1 MFALVADGKNGFRVV
16 QMISPENVPENAG
29 FSPKPAPI
37 LIATYPV
44 EDAQAIGRGLDRD
57 RVVDETGS
65 QTVVFGRRGSR
76 PFNLNEMLPFL
87 RHGDVNGEGKDP
99 HRTGAWYHVEDVVVK
114 KDKDGKQT
122 LLTKSG
128 ATLSAPV
135 AFVNPAGTPTPVLGA
150 PMMSP
155 NGAPVPMPVPG
166 SYPPLPEQG
175 SEFMNGQDVQRL
187 LRTMDPTRPPDQPP
201 GMVPVPPAS
210 PAPSPAGPAN
220 PFLQPGAVERL
231 EHVKEQ
237 APPAASPDAM
247 TTPESLATPTPSKP
261 VVPSGNPYLQ
271 DNAADR
277 LSRLRQTPAP
287 AASPVPTGSP
297 K

>member
-76 PFNLNEMLPFL
+76 PFNLDEMLPFL
-87 RHGDVNGEGKDP
+87 RHGDVDGDGKDA

-114 KDKDGKQT
+114 KDKDGKQS

-128 ATLSAPV
+128 ATLAAPV

-155 NGAPVPMPVPG
+155 NGQPVPMPVPS

-175 SEFMNGQDVQRL
+175 SEFMNGAGRATAPCARWTRRVR
-187 LRTMDPTRPPDQPP
+187 PTSRRGWCPRRPPRPRRRPPDRPTRSCNRGRGASGTRQ
-201 GMVPVPPAS
+201 GAGCARRAS
-210 PAPSPAGPAN
+210 P
-220 PFLQPGAVERL
+220 RRRR
-231 EHVKEQ
+231 
-237 APPAASPDAM
+237 
-247 TTPESLATPTPSKP
+247 TPWPRR
-261 VVPSGNPYLQ
+261 
-271 DNAADR
+271 DR
-277 LSRLRQTPAP
+277 
-287 AASPVPTGSP
+287 
-297 K
+297 

>member
-1 MFALVADGKNGFRVV
+1 M
-16 QMISPENVPENAG
+16 
-29 FSPKPAPI
+29 
-37 LIATYPV
+37 
-44 EDAQAIGRGLDRD
+44 
-57 RVVDETGS
+57 VDETGS

-87 RHGDVNGEGKDP
+87 RHGDVDGDGKDA

-155 NGAPVPMPVPG
+155 NGQPVPMPVPS

-175 SEFMNGQDVQRL
+175 SEFMNGADVQRL
-187 LRTMDPTRPPDQPP
+187 LAHDGPDASARPAAGDGARAARLARADARRTGQPVHATGGRGASGTRQGAGCARRDARAVA
-201 GMVPVPPAS
+201 GRHGH
-210 PAPSPAGPAN
+210 AGP
-220 PFLQPGAVERL
+220 L
-231 EHVKEQ
+231 
-237 APPAASPDAM
+237 M
-247 TTPESLATPTPSKP
+247 TPEPSKP
-261 VVPSGNPYLQ
+261 VAPSGNPFLQ

-277 LSRLRQTPAP
+277 LSRLRQKPAP
-287 AASPVPTGSP
+287 AASPVPAGSP
-297 K
+297 H